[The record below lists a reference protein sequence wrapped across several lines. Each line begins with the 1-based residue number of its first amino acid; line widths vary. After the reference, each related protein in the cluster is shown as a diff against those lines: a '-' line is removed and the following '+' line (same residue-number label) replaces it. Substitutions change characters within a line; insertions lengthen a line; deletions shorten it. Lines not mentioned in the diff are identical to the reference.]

1 MAIVQKMVDDID
13 GTDAHR
19 EFTFAVDGTHYAL
32 HLHEDNIKGFHA
44 AVDEYVEKAR
54 KLGKPPTASA
64 SKNSHASGSVR
75 ASREQTAAIREA
87 ARRAGHIISDRG
99 RIPAHVLKAYHEG
112 SLV

>member
-1 MAIVQKMVDDID
+1 MALVHKRVDDID
-13 GTDAHR
+13 GTEADR
-19 EFTFAVDGTHYAL
+19 EFTFAVDGVSYAID
-32 HLHEDNIKGFHA
+32 LHEDNIKGFHA

-54 KLGKPPTASA
+54 KVGKLPST

-87 ARRAGHIISDRG
+87 ARKAGHNVSARG
-99 RIPAHVLKAYHEG
+99 RIPAEVLKAYHEG